1 MEERKELM
9 KPITETERLL
19 LRELA
24 PDDAKDFYNLNLNPS
39 VIKYTGDK
47 AFQNIDEAKEFLEN
61 YQDYRL
67 NGYGRWAVISKDN
80 NEFLGWCGL
89 KYSSST
95 NETDIGFRF
104 FEHYWNKG
112 FATESARAC
121 IDYGFEKL
129 NLNRIV
135 GRAMLENKASVNV
148 LEKIGLQYLEEFDFD
163 GHRGVIYTIESR
175 TP

>member
-104 FEHYWNKG
+104 
-112 FATESARAC
+112 
-121 IDYGFEKL
+121 L
-129 NLNRIV
+129 NITGTKVLRLKVPVHVLI
-135 GRAMLENKASVNV
+135 MASKN
-148 LEKIGLQYLEEFDFD
+148 
-163 GHRGVIYTIESR
+163 
-175 TP
+175 

>member
-1 MEERKELM
+1 M
-9 KPITETERLL
+9 KPILKTERLL
-19 LRELA
+19 LRELT
-24 PDDAKDFYNLNLNPS
+24 PDDAKDFYNLNLNPN

-47 AFQNIDEAKEFLEN
+47 AFQSIDEAKEFLEN

-67 NGYGRWAVISKDN
+67 NRYGRWAVISKYN

-89 KYSSST
+89 KYSSNT

-104 FEHYWNKG
+104 FEQYWNKG

-129 NLNRIV
+129 NLNRVV
-135 GRAMLENKASVNV
+135 GRAILENKASVNV
-148 LEKIGLQYLEEFDFD
+148 LEKLGLQYLEEFDFD
-163 GHRGVIYTIESR
+163 GHRGVIYKIENNPSQ
-175 TP
+175 

>member
-80 NEFLGWCGL
+80 NEFWG
-89 KYSSST
+89 
-95 NETDIGFRF
+95 
-104 FEHYWNKG
+104 
-112 FATESARAC
+112 
-121 IDYGFEKL
+121 
-129 NLNRIV
+129 
-135 GRAMLENKASVNV
+135 
-148 LEKIGLQYLEEFDFD
+148 
-163 GHRGVIYTIESR
+163 GVD
-175 TP
+175 